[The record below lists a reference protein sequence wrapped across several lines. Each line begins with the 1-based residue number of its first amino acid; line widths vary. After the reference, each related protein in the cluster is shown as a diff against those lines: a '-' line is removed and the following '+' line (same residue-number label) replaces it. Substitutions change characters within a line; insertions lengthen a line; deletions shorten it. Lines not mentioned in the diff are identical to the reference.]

1 MENEKFNMSLM
12 KFRQAIERMPVRYVG
27 VNTNKTLLDDCGN
40 LIVTEMYLDI
50 VIEMNCEAFR
60 NNERDDAPRNT
71 RILPC
76 ENELDAIHK
85 ALYVAFETCDNCV
98 EAIEMGLL
106 NLHDR
111 YHIAVSSSDRH
122 ALIDLVKVST
132 PITKRIKIMHGY
144 IEPDAWIDDIC
155 KILDRMTEII
165 EHK

>member
-12 KFRQAIERMPVRYVG
+12 KFSQAIERMPVCSVG
-27 VNTNKTLLDDCGN
+27 IITDKKLLGDGSD
-40 LIVTEMYLDI
+40 LEI

-60 NNERDDAPRNT
+60 NDERDDAPRDT

-85 ALYVAFETCDNCV
+85 ALYVAFETFDNCV
-98 EAIEMGLL
+98 KAIEMGLL

-122 ALIDLVKVST
+122 AIIDLVKVST
-132 PITKRIKIMHGY
+132 PITKRIKIMHIAY
-144 IEPDAWIDDIC
+144 IEPDAWIDDMC

-165 EHK
+165 EHE